1 VHLHIIYTNIYYN
14 LLSSLHLLDEDPS
27 TYTNIQGV
35 TSIEID
41 AESHI
46 DMLNNDQVKKYIDDI
61 DIERSESRRLQ
72 EQRPWGIDLVNVTH
86 LWDVSGVHIMFV
98 KYMTYLIIRPLSS
111 YSLSFHLPISSH

>member
-1 VHLHIIYTNIYYN
+1 MGYAVIVTT
-14 LLSSLHLLDEDPS
+14 EDPS

-41 AESHI
+41 AELHI
-46 DMLNNDQVKKYIDDI
+46 DMLNDDQVKKYIDEI

-86 LWDVSGVHIMFV
+86 LWDVSIVCAYDMFV
-98 KYMTYLIIRPLSS
+98 KCMAYLIIRPLSS

>member
-1 VHLHIIYTNIYYN
+1 MHLHIIYTNIYYN

-46 DMLNNDQVKKYIDDI
+46 DMLNNDPQVIKLKQLFDAVLNEESVSPID
-61 DIERSESRRLQ
+61 
-72 EQRPWGIDLVNVTH
+72 
-86 LWDVSGVHIMFV
+86 
-98 KYMTYLIIRPLSS
+98 
-111 YSLSFHLPISSH
+111 

>member
-1 VHLHIIYTNIYYN
+1 
-14 LLSSLHLLDEDPS
+14 LHLLDEDPS